1 MYHTYEIVCRD
12 TITHPTVSHT
22 VTGVQ
27 DQKYDLAAQNRRLE
41 AAVRA
46 ETAAKANAKAEL
58 ARVEDDLVTPT
69 VVYTHEDPNPN
80 PNPNPNPSW

>member
-1 MYHTYEIVCRD
+1 MHHTYEIVCRNA
-12 TITHPTVSHT
+12 ITHPTVCRT
-22 VTGVQ
+22 VAGVQ

-69 VVYTHEDPNPN
+69 VVCIHDDPDPNPN
-80 PNPNPNPSW
+80 PKPSW